1 MSNNPS
7 PKSRP
12 LDPESLEL
20 LLDVELACTYVLQ
33 SSTPSFPRGSRR
45 GGTPSH
51 EALDEIVKRI
61 AASMAQLLATC
72 DGAHDLLGRAEW
84 DAVKALV
91 RSDARAA
98 GQAAARRVLLTAVPR
113 LFFGTQALIC
123 EGRAPWQR
131 EGGGSRPPARPSG
144 SSTTGLRTRVA

>member
-1 MSNNPS
+1 MSQHPS

-20 LLDVELACTYVLQ
+20 LLDVELACTFVLQ

-45 GGTPSH
+45 GGTPSN
-51 EALDEIVKRI
+51 EALDEIANRI
-61 AASMAQLLATC
+61 AAAMAQLLATC

-84 DAVKALV
+84 DAVKALA
-91 RSDARAA
+91 RGDARAA
-98 GQAAARRVLLTAVPR
+98 GQAAARRVLLAAVPR

-131 EGGGSRPPARPSG
+131 EGSGTRPPARRSG
-144 SSTTGLRTRVA
+144 SAAAGLRTRVA